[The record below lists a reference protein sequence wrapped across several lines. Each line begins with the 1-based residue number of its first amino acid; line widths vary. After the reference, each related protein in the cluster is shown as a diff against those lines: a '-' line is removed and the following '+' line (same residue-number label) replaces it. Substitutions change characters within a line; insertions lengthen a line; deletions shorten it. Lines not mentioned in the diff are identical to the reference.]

1 MSVNLLQIDAEV
13 SLGDGTSMQVDG
25 FKQVPAMITPPFS
38 PEVTEYTVD
47 VPSAT
52 VRIRVNG
59 MSYSHGCVKI
69 QGVQGNMRTIDIPA
83 SGTQVSVA
91 QHDPDDVLK
100 KTYSFTVNKSVP
112 ELDERFVTVVN
123 LPPPPAPPP
132 AVAEGHHNHEH
143 GADGKCILEHE
154 HEHGAGGDCG
164 HDHGHGHGHEAKK
177 DCGHAHE
184 HTKDCGHDHGHG
196 HGHGHEEKKDC
207 GHAHEHTKDCGHDHG
222 HGHGH
227 GHEEKKDCGHAH
239 EHTKD
244 CDHGHGHG
252 HGHK

>member
-112 ELDERFVTVVN
+112 GESYFNVVIASPTDEALQIFGRLSSLHRACSVLIT
-123 LPPPPAPPP
+123 
-132 AVAEGHHNHEH
+132 
-143 GADGKCILEHE
+143 
-154 HEHGAGGDCG
+154 
-164 HDHGHGHGHEAKK
+164 
-177 DCGHAHE
+177 
-184 HTKDCGHDHGHG
+184 
-196 HGHGHEEKKDC
+196 
-207 GHAHEHTKDCGHDHG
+207 
-222 HGHGH
+222 
-227 GHEEKKDCGHAH
+227 
-239 EHTKD
+239 
-244 CDHGHGHG
+244 
-252 HGHK
+252 